1 MRQYAFVLVLAAL
14 PVAGGLDAEDEFTRY
29 ELLAPE
35 SHRFAILYDVTTSV
49 PEARFFF
56 NPIREGS
63 VATDERVVDRATGKE
78 LRWSL
83 VKGKEA
89 KGSGLVETDTKDE
102 ASFIKVELASPVPK
116 GGERRIRI
124 YKTYLD
130 PASYRT
136 EGDRIVFERTLSIR
150 RNAVVL
156 PAGYELVGSAV
167 PAIVSTES
175 DGRVVA
181 SFVNDR
187 DDSLAVKVEG
197 RRLAGR
203 P

>member
-1 MRQYAFVLVLAAL
+1 
-14 PVAGGLDAEDEFTRY
+14 
-29 ELLAPE
+29 
-35 SHRFAILYDVTTSV
+35 
-49 PEARFFF
+49 
-56 NPIREGS
+56 
-63 VATDERVVDRATGKE
+63 
-78 LRWSL
+78 
-83 VKGKEA
+83 
-89 KGSGLVETDTKDE
+89 
-102 ASFIKVELASPVPK
+102 
-116 GGERRIRI
+116 
-124 YKTYLD
+124 
-130 PASYRT
+130 
-136 EGDRIVFERTLSIR
+136 
-150 RNAVVL
+150 VVL